1 MRLFLSLIKR
11 ELMPQKKI
19 SILMRYQH
27 LFLIKLPRVAC
38 VLFVILFILA
48 MLMYAGG
55 TINNPESMGYSFTR
69 NFFSDLGKFTAEN
82 IISAVMFNLSL
93 IVCGWSFAAYFF
105 YFTKLFNQNTIIH
118 ILAKAGS
125 FAGIIGALCFIGV
138 GLTPHNLFLNY
149 HIVFVNWAF
158 RSFLLAG
165 ILLTIVL
172 YNDDRFENQ
181 FAMGYFI
188 FAILTFLYVLVLEL
202 APDPKISDF
211 SLIFNVVAQ
220 KIIVF
225 TFITSILYQSF
236 GNSKLLIDHS
246 IN

>member
-1 MRLFLSLIKR
+1 
-11 ELMPQKKI
+11 
-19 SILMRYQH
+19 SILMRHQH

-82 IISAVMFNLSL
+82 IISAMIFNLSL

-105 YFTKLFNQNTIIH
+105 YFTKLFNQYTIIH
-118 ILAKAGS
+118 ILAKVGS

-165 ILLTIVL
+165 ILFTIVL
-172 YNDDRFENQ
+172 YNDDRFENR

>member
-1 MRLFLSLIKR
+1 MRH
-11 ELMPQKKI
+11 
-19 SILMRYQH
+19 QH

-38 VLFVILFILA
+38 ILFVIFFILA
-48 MLMYAGG
+48 MIMYAGG
-55 TINNPESMGYSFTR
+55 TINNPESTGYSFTR
-69 NFFSDLGKFTAEN
+69 NFFSDLGKFTTEN
-82 IISAVMFNLSL
+82 IISAMMFNLSL

-138 GLTPHNLFLNY
+138 GLTPHNLFLDY

-165 ILLTIVL
+165 ILLSVVL
-172 YNDDRFENQ
+172 YKDNRFENI

-188 FAILTFLYVLVLEL
+188 FAILTFLYVLVLEF
-202 APDPKISDF
+202 APNPKISDF
-211 SLIFNVVAQ
+211 SLIFNVIAQ

-225 TFITSILYQSF
+225 SFITSILYQSF
-236 GNSKLLIDHS
+236 GNSKLLGDHS
-246 IN
+246 ID

>member
-1 MRLFLSLIKR
+1 MRH
-11 ELMPQKKI
+11 
-19 SILMRYQH
+19 QH

-82 IISAVMFNLSL
+82 IISAMIFNLSL

-118 ILAKAGS
+118 ILAKVGS

-165 ILLTIVL
+165 ILFTIVL
-172 YNDDRFENQ
+172 YNDDRFENR

-188 FAILTFLYVLVLEL
+188 FAILTFLYVLVLEF

-211 SLIFNVVAQ
+211 ALIFNVIAQ
-220 KIIVF
+220 KIIIF
-225 TFITSILYQSF
+225 AFIFSILYQSF
-236 GNSKLLIDHS
+236 GNSKLLAKYW
-246 IN
+246 NE

>member
-1 MRLFLSLIKR
+1 
-11 ELMPQKKI
+11 
-19 SILMRYQH
+19 
-27 LFLIKLPRVAC
+27 
-38 VLFVILFILA
+38 
-48 MLMYAGG
+48 MYAGG

-69 NFFSDLGKFTAEN
+69 NFFSDLGKFTTEN
-82 IISAVMFNLSL
+82 IISAMMFNLSL

-118 ILAKAGS
+118 ILAKVGS

-138 GLTPHNLFLNY
+138 GLTPHNLFLDY

-165 ILLTIVL
+165 ILLSVVL
-172 YNDDRFENQ
+172 YKDNRFKNI

-188 FAILTFLYVLVLEL
+188 FAILTFLYVLVLEF
-202 APDPKISDF
+202 APNPKISDF
-211 SLIFNVVAQ
+211 SLIFNVIAQ

-236 GNSKLLIDHS
+236 GNSKLLGDHS
-246 IN
+246 ID